1 MKRRKSLKERDRG
14 ALLLFLGHVGIGERK
29 REKISWGSCDGGT
42 RGQGRGRTGKSV
54 RHDIF
59 WTRQVGK
66 SCGEFGKE
74 GKMPLLARGKGS
86 ASLGNGCDERFV
98 IGKQGEKTTFKEKT
112 EVADSQVGG
121 QQFTVKS
128 GVSGLSRRKFVGEKG
143 KGLPGTTGFLLQH
156 CSDMGIGSIGG

>member
-112 EVADSQVGG
+112 EVADS
-121 QQFTVKS
+121 
-128 GVSGLSRRKFVGEKG
+128 
-143 KGLPGTTGFLLQH
+143 
-156 CSDMGIGSIGG
+156 